1 MRDLETPSKDNL
13 SKILTAIDSGF
24 YVIPDF
30 QREFEWGP
38 WDIQAL
44 LQSIFADY
52 YIGTLLLWRSTPEN
66 FDKLNCEPIYGFLTK
81 EEEND
86 SKYKEKLRQSAQH
99 ILLDGQQRISAL
111 HYAFFPPKQPLPR
124 RKTKFY
130 YFVKIRS
137 ILEDDWDES
146 IEYWNDNSSKGR
158 TAEEFVGPLEQQ
170 FENGL
175 FPLYL
180 LGKGFE
186 WYKWVVQYGKWLEKQ
201 GVDEAEKEEKVQK
214 LEKFFQSLL
223 NSYDISYIELS
234 KDIDVAKVCDI
245 FTKINSSGLKLTIF
259 DLLNALLKPHDI
271 ELKRDWRNAS
281 EIYNHKELE
290 KMNIYLLQYMSIRL
304 QAYCSPRYLY
314 YLVPNTQRT
323 IRKEDGTKEK
333 RVIMNSPEEFKQY
346 WEEAIQYTQKALRK
360 IENPRDFGSLQP
372 KFIPYPTM
380 IPILGVL
387 LKEKENLDSVL
398 QQGFDKKI
406 TQWYWASVL
415 SNSYSSSVESTMTK
429 DYLDLKRWINDDT
442 QAPVAVQ
449 KAANT
454 IENLDLLRENRQSS
468 AIYNAIFSLFAINEA
483 RDFYSN
489 NLPEYSIL
497 EDHHIVPASWGKK
510 NNVKDINSILNKAP
524 ISDETNKKISDRLP
538 NDYLLEIRKNIGND
552 QQFYDLMES
561 HLISRKAVEILLRD
575 NFNESDFNE
584 FVQERKRTILSELKS
599 IFGESEKD
607 TILITPQSPYA
618 NTKHLKDIIKSQYGE
633 IKWVDKYFSV
643 VGLDLLSEIASE
655 NNSTQLTS
663 VKILTSVNKVD
674 HKIREKFKTLREEL
688 QYKGIS
694 AEMRV
699 ITNSD
704 LKNQLHDRWLITE
717 SGTYNIPSTDTLR
730 VGQYSE
736 IRKTESELPFSD
748 WWNQSLDLILDWNRI
763 EQKLSEMAIQTQ

>member
-66 FDKLNCEPIYGFLTK
+66 FDKLNCESIYGFNK
-81 EEEND
+81 IN
-86 SKYKEKLRQSAQH
+86 KEKLKYTAQH
-99 ILLDGQQRISAL
+99 IVLDGQQRLSAL
-111 HYAFFPPKQPLPR
+111 HYAFFPPTEPFPK
-124 RKTKFY
+124 RKTRFY
-130 YFVKIRS
+130 FFVKLNS

-146 IEYWNDNSSKGR
+146 IEYRNDNTSRQR
-158 TAEEFVGPLEQQ
+158 TAEEFVGPLEKQ
-170 FENGL
+170 FEEGL

-180 LGKGFE
+180 LGQGFE
-186 WYKWVVQYGKWLEKQ
+186 WYKWVVQYGNWLEKQ
-201 GVDEAEKEEKVQK
+201 GDTEKEEKVQK

-271 ELKRDWRNAS
+271 ELKKNWRIAS
-281 EIYNHKELE
+281 ENYNHKELE

-304 QAYCSPRYLY
+304 QGYCSPRYLY

-323 IRKEDGTKEK
+323 IRKEDGSKEK
-333 RVIMNSPEEFKQY
+333 RVIMTSPEEFTQY
-346 WEEAIQYTQKALRK
+346 WEEALQYTQKALAK

-380 IPILGVL
+380 TPILAVL
-387 LKEKENLDSVL
+387 LKEKESLDSTK
-398 QQGFDKKI
+398 QQAFDKKI

-429 DYLDLKRWINDDT
+429 DYLDLKKWIEDDSMT
-442 QAPVAVQ
+442 PNVVQRAV
-449 KAANT
+449 NT
-454 IENLDLLRENRQSS
+454 IENLDLVRENRQNT
-468 AIYNAIFSLFAINEA
+468 AIYNAIFSLFARNEA
-483 RDFYSN
+483 RDFYTN
-489 NLPEYSIL
+489 NLPEYSVL

-510 NNVKDINSILNKAP
+510 NGIKDINTILNKAP
-524 ISDETNKKISDRLP
+524 ISNDTNKKISDRLP
-538 NDYLLEIRKNIGND
+538 SDYLNEIKRNIGND
-552 QQFYDLMES
+552 EQFYDLMRT
-561 HLISRKAVEILLRD
+561 HLLSRKAIEILTRE
-575 NFNESDFNE
+575 NFGSEDFNN
-584 FVQERKRTILSELKS
+584 FIQERKKTIINELRS
-599 IFGESEKD
+599 IFEGAQKE
-607 TILITPQSPYA
+607 TILITPQSPYT
-618 NTKHLKDIIKSQYGE
+618 NTKHLKDIIKAQYGE

-643 VGLDLLSEIASE
+643 VGLDLISESISE
-655 NNSTQLTS
+655 SSDSKISS
-663 VKILTSVNKVD
+663 VKIITSINKVD
-674 HKIREKFKTLREEL
+674 HKIREKFKTLKEEL
-688 QYKGIS
+688 NYRSIN

-699 ITNSD
+699 ILDSE
-704 LKNQLHDRWLITE
+704 LKNSLHDRWLITE

-736 IRKTESELPFSD
+736 IKKTDSQLPFSD
-748 WWNQSLDLILDWNRI
+748 WWNQSLDIILDWNRI